1 MSCSTC
7 VTLQGQLL
15 TVGGQYVDK
24 KKSDTIYM
32 YNPVTFSWDTVGHMA
47 SSRYRCLVTVLPG
60 NKLIVVGR
68 TTDGCEETDTVEI
81 ANVN

>member
-1 MSCSTC
+1 
-7 VTLQGQLL
+7 
-15 TVGGQYVDK
+15 
-24 KKSDTIYM
+24 M

-47 SSRYRCLVTVLPG
+47 SSRYRYLVTVLPG
-60 NKLIVVGR
+60 NKLIVVGG